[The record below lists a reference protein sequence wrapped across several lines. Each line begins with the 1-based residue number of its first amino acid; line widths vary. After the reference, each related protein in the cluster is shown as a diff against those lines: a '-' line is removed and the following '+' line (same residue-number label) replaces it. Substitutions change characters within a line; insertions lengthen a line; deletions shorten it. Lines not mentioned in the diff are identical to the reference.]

1 MYAVLYQGW
10 QEKQNNEYDLLKSI
24 AILTGSFTN
33 PQAAREMLDSEG
45 SQFSSSDEDFEKT
58 IKMIEEDVENDK
70 KLKHRRHKRKRN
82 LVQGQING

>member
-33 PQAAREMLDSEG
+33 PQAAREMLESEG
-45 SQFSSSDEDFEKT
+45 SQFASSDEDFEKT
-58 IKMIEEDVENDK
+58 IKMIEEDVERENNT
-70 KLKHRRHKRKRN
+70 KHRRHKRKRN
-82 LVQGQING
+82 LVQG